1 MDIIELIGTHNEFIV
16 INESKKSNAQNI
28 FSSMLLEYY
37 VLGYRFIIYLFGCN
51 IYRTSIQ
58 SIMADEVSIYI
69 DSVLPFLSSLGA
81 PERVFSYLFTR
92 HVIQL
97 LDQSRMNIVFILE

>member
-58 SIMADEVSIYI
+58 SIMAVSIYI